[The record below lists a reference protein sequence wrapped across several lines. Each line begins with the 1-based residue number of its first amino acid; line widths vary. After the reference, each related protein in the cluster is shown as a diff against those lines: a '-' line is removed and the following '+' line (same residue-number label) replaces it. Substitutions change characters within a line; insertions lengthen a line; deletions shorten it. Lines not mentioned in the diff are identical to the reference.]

1 MQLLNVMLLSS
12 SASGSNT
19 GTDWWTLI
27 LFPVVMFGALWLF
40 AIRPQKKKDKQ
51 TAQMRNSIDI
61 GDLVTT
67 VGGITGRVVNVRDEE
82 DELIIETGSDKT
94 KIRIKRWA
102 IATREEEPEEEESES
117 NTTK

>member
-1 MQLLNVMLLSS
+1 MQWLNVMLLSS
-12 SASGSNT
+12 GSGTTT

-67 VGGITGRVVNVRDEE
+67 VGGITGRVVNVKDEE
-82 DELIIETGSDKT
+82 DELIIETGTDKT

-102 IATREEEPEEEESES
+102 IATREAEPEDDEE
-117 NTTK
+117 

>member
-12 SASGSNT
+12 GSGTTTS
-19 GTDWWTLI
+19 TDWWTLI

-61 GDLVTT
+61 GDLITT
-67 VGGITGRVVNVRDEE
+67 VGGITGRVVNVKDEE
-82 DELIIETGSDKT
+82 DELIIETGTDKT

-102 IATREEEPEEEESES
+102 IATREAEPDDDAE
-117 NTTK
+117 

>member
-12 SASGSNT
+12 GSGTTT

-51 TAQMRNSIDI
+51 TAR
-61 GDLVTT
+61 
-67 VGGITGRVVNVRDEE
+67 
-82 DELIIETGSDKT
+82 KT
-94 KIRIKRWA
+94 
-102 IATREEEPEEEESES
+102 S
-117 NTTK
+117 